1 MNVSVSL
8 ISTFALA
15 AIALAPSSALAD
27 GAERCARAWETYQ
40 AKDRALKECTAQY
53 ASNPAA
59 AMVACMDQSRVRDAS
74 LDILKQYDCSFTD
87 GSYRGRD

>member
-1 MNVSVSL
+1 MNVPVSL
-8 ISTFALA
+8 ISTFASVV
-15 AIALAPSSALAD
+15 IVFGPSIALAD

-53 ASNPAA
+53 AGNTAA